1 MSRINLSAT
10 DLDAFLQVAE
20 AGSFRGAA
28 EKMRLS
34 QPAVSA
40 RIRHLE
46 DGLGLRLFDRTT
58 RRVTLTS
65 AGVRL
70 RQRVEL
76 MFGELRVLVHELDDE
91 AHLRR
96 GRVTIGATLSVATSF
111 LPKAIARF
119 RQQWPAIEVIL
130 HDNLYGRDLERLS
143 RGELDLAVTPFVNGD
158 QSFCFEPLL
167 TDQYLVA
174 VPSRHPLASQ
184 EVVPLAA
191 LGTEPLITMPPQSA
205 AWSNFQEAFASIGVE
220 FRPAFQ
226 TRSALT
232 TLAMVREGVGIGF
245 VTRLM
250 ATSVRMTD
258 ITLLPLED
266 AVLSREVG
274 IVTVRGR
281 ALLPSGLAFA
291 QVIRQTCVE

>member
-1 MSRINLSAT
+1 MSRINLSPA

-28 EKMRLS
+28 ERMRLS

-65 AGVRL
+65 AGERL
-70 RQRVEL
+70 RGRVEL
-76 MFGELRVLVHELDDE
+76 MFGELRLLLNELDDE

-96 GRVTIGATLSVATSF
+96 GRVTVGATLSVTTSF
-111 LPKAIARF
+111 LPRAIARF
-119 RQQWPAIEVIL
+119 RRQWPGIEVVL
-130 HDNLYGRDLERLS
+130 HDDLYGRDLDRLS
-143 RGELDLAVTPFVNGD
+143 RGELDMAVTPFAGGD
-158 QSFCFEPLL
+158 DRFAFEPLL
-167 TDQYLVA
+167 TDHYLVA
-174 VPSRHPLASQ
+174 VPARHPLARRKA
-184 EVVPLAA
+184 VPLAA
-191 LGTEPLITMPPQSA
+191 LAAEPLITMPPQSA
-205 AWSNFQEAFASIGVE
+205 AWSNFQDAFAAIGVE
-220 FRPAFQ
+220 FRPAFR

-250 ATSVRMTD
+250 AASVRMTD
-258 ITLLPLED
+258 ITLLPLRD
-266 AVLSREVG
+266 AVLGREVG
-274 IVTVRGR
+274 IVTLRGR
-281 ALLPSGLAFA
+281 ALLPSGQAFA
-291 QVIRQTCVE
+291 EVLRQTCAG